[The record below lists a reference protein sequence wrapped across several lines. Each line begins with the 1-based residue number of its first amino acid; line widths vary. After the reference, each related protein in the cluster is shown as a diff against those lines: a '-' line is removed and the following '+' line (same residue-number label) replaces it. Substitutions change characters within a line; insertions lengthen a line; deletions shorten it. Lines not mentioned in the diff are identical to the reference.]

1 MAYRSQPSPP
11 VTLLW
16 HDYETTGL
24 DKARDRPMQFAGI
37 RTDVNLEIVEEPIM
51 EYCKLGPDILPDPG
65 ACLLTGISPLKCN
78 TQGLAEADFARL
90 IQSELGRPGTC
101 GVGYNTIRF
110 DDEFTRHLFY
120 RTMRDPY
127 RREWANGNSRW
138 DILDLVRAVHAFNP
152 SVMAWPTNDEGQ
164 VSFRLELL
172 AEANGLPKMRA
183 HDALSDVETTI
194 ALARLLRDKAP
205 ELYHHYFGLRLKKNV
220 LPMFDMVGQK
230 PLFHV
235 SALHGL
241 DRGCVAPVIPLA
253 THPDQANV
261 VIVFDLAADPTPLIG
276 LPAEEIADRVFRA
289 EPGERL
295 PLTTIY
301 ANRSPMLLTTEQARL
316 FGVERPGIGF
326 DKEAC
331 SRNWKALRQVAGEV
345 ASKVQAVYSQN
356 PRNYVDE
363 DPELCLYGGFASRE
377 DGSRMLRLEGLSGDA
392 LAHARR
398 EVKFDNPAYDELL
411 FRHVARNW
419 PQELSEEEA
428 SRWRAHVQDRLVTGG
443 AIQGRSFEHF
453 EKLMADWQSSPEHQ
467 DNPILAEL
475 RQWADDL
482 RQTWAQA
489 PNSPTPRV

>member
-1 MAYRSQPSPP
+1 MAYRSQPQPA
-11 VTLLW
+11 VTLFW

-37 RTDVNLEIVEEPIM
+37 RTDVNLNVIEEPIM
-51 EYCKLGPDILPDPG
+51 EFCKVGPDMLPDPG
-65 ACLLTGISPLKCN
+65 ACLLTGISPLKCEAE
-78 TQGLAEADFARL
+78 GLIEADFARL
-90 IQSELGRPGTC
+90 VQSELGRPGTC

-110 DDEFTRHLFY
+110 DDQFTRHLLY

-127 RREWANGNSRW
+127 RREWAEGNSRW
-138 DILDLVRAVHAFNP
+138 DILDLVRAVHAFKP
-152 SVMAWPTNDEGQ
+152 SVMSWPTNSEGK
-164 VSFRLELL
+164 VSFRLEHL

-220 LPMFDMVGQK
+220 LPLFNLSTQK

-241 DRGCVAPVIPLA
+241 ERGCVAPIIPLA
-253 THPDQANV
+253 VHPDQANV
-261 VIVFDLAADPTPLIG
+261 IIAFDLAADPSPLIG
-276 LPAEEIADRVFRA
+276 LPPEEIADRVFRS

-301 ANRSPMLLTTEQARL
+301 ANRSPMLITTEQARL
-316 FGVERPGIGF
+316 FGVERLGIGF

-331 SRNWKALRQVAGEV
+331 SKNWKAIRQVAGEV
-345 ASKVQAVYSQN
+345 ASKVQAVYSEN
-356 PRNYVDE
+356 PRSYVDE

-377 DGSRMLRLEGLSGDA
+377 DQGRMRRLEALSGEE
-392 LAHARR
+392 LARARR
-398 EVKFDNPAYDELL
+398 ELKFDNPNYDELL

-419 PQELSEEEA
+419 PHELNEA
-428 SRWRAHVQDRLVTGG
+428 EANRWRNYVKDRLVSGG
-443 AIQGRSFEHF
+443 AIQGRTFEHF
-453 EKLMADWQSSPEHQ
+453 EKLMYDWQANTEHEGS
-467 DNPILAEL
+467 PILADL
-475 RQWADDL
+475 RQWVDDL
-482 RQTWAQA
+482 KKTWASL
-489 PNSPTPRV
+489 SPPSPPRV